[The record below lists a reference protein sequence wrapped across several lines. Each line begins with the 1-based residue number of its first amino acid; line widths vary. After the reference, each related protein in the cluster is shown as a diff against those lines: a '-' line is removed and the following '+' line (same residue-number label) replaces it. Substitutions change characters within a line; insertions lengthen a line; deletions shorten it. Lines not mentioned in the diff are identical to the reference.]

1 MNSRYYQEVK
11 QSLLL
16 IFDPPEMPK
25 AKKRKAPITN
35 NFIADPSSSKP
46 QASRTLIRRFH
57 VLLKKKTQLEQL
69 LSEGADS
76 KRPNPGLAEAK
87 LSLNE
92 VEHEIEEL
100 GGLEAYQRMSSI
112 GQGNDR
118 GGGSEKYLISWL
130 KEIKVHEICQREKR
144 RHLLLEVGALKPD
157 NYRSCT
163 SWIDA
168 TPMDL
173 KSRHPDIL
181 EQDFLALD
189 QSEHRAKWDTIS
201 LSLVL
206 NFVPEASDRGRMLR
220 YAHNMLKDGGYL
232 FLALPLPCVENSRYL
247 TFEHL
252 QLLMNSIGFNELKSR
267 WKQGGKMVYYLY
279 EKTSPVHTE
288 TDFSKKRILRAGNR
302 NNFVV
307 LLRD

>member
-1 MNSRYYQEVK
+1 MYINVFS
-11 QSLLL
+11 L
-16 IFDPPEMPK
+16 IFDEFLDMPK

-35 NFIADPSSSKP
+35 NVIVDPSSSKP

-57 VLLKKKTQLEQL
+57 VLLKKKAQLEHQL
-69 LSEGADS
+69 SNGDEV
-76 KRPNPGLAEAK
+76 KLA
-87 LSLNE
+87 LTE
-92 VEHEIEEL
+92 VENEIEEL

-130 KEIKVHEICQREKR
+130 KEMKVHETCQRHR
-144 RHLLLEVGALKPD
+144 LLEVGALKPD

-173 KSRHPDIL
+173 KSRHPDII

-189 QSEHRAKWDTIS
+189 QCSHRGKWGTIS

-220 YAHNMLKDGGYL
+220 YAHNMLNEGGYL

-252 QLLMNSIGFNELKSR
+252 RLLMSSIGFNELKSR
-267 WKQGGKMVYYLY
+267 WKHGGKMVYYLY
-279 EKTSPVHTE
+279 EKTSPVRTE
-288 TDFSKKRILRAGNR
+288 TDFSKKQILRSGNR
-302 NNFVV
+302 NNFVI
-307 LLRD
+307 LIRD